1 MSTIRSLFERLRKH
15 NLMLPPSKARLG
27 ATDAKF
33 LSHSIS
39 PAGLRPNAQKVSAL
53 INMPMPTDVKQVCA
67 LMGGIN
73 YCRKFLPDLSKRLR
87 PINSLLRKGVKFA
100 FTPAIEKLVREILV
114 ELATPPILVF
124 PNWDAVA
131 AGSRPFHVYC
141 DACIDRFG
149 AAHGQEQEDGSM
161 KPIPYISRT
170 TLDSERHWTRIDLEA
185 DKHRLGA
192 QTPPRLPLGNPVP
205 HILRL
210 QGTRKHRQ
218 SGTHTPESRGVSSS
232 SPRPVSYTHLTLP
245 TICSV

>member
-100 FTPAIEKLVREILV
+100 FTSAMEEFVRESWRSLRLRRFWCSPIGTLSLTAHV
-114 ELATPPILVF
+114 RSTCTATLASTGLTPPS
-124 PNWDAVA
+124 NR
-131 AGSRPFHVYC
+131 SR
-141 DACIDRFG
+141 
-149 AAHGQEQEDGSM
+149 
-161 KPIPYISRT
+161 RT
-170 TLDSERHWTRIDLEA
+170 
-185 DKHRLGA
+185 
-192 QTPPRLPLGNPVP
+192 VP
-205 HILRL
+205 
-210 QGTRKHRQ
+210 
-218 SGTHTPESRGVSSS
+218 
-232 SPRPVSYTHLTLP
+232 
-245 TICSV
+245 